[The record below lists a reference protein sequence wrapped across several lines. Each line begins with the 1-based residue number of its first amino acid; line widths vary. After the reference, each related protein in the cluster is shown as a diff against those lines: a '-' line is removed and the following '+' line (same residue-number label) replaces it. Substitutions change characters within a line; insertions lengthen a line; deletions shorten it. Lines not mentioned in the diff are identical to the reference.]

1 MRHLAMV
8 TRKHNSFFF
17 SKKTNKSYLHKAF
30 KPITNIAAKKCL

>member
-1 MRHLAMV
+1 MV

-17 SKKTNKSYLHKAF
+17 SNKSYLHKAF